1 MKPKNILFTDA
12 LALNISQHSLFT
24 AIGNQALFL
33 SSNSNIRLPQ
43 EVRYKKVHGFAFSHK
58 CEQTGL
64 LLFYAENE
72 FSLFKYD
79 TNQKETFVLIYEGE
93 TKDWINAA
101 VFLKDEGSGQFV
113 LHMAHGALLRLQ
125 YNNPNNI
132 EFGECSILELARC
145 TDYSLLYYT
154 ILNGTCYNKLNIIS
168 GNAFGEIL
176 IWQPHTPVHINLNS
190 RSKIFRLCLRLKAH
204 NGVIFS
210 IDIHLAARLLV
221 TTSDDRSLKFWQLE
235 SGSAPDIKL
244 DTALIKP
251 LFSCF
256 GHTARVICATI
267 AEYGGQI
274 FVISGGEDSHI
285 CIWSH
290 SGELLFKRR
299 QQFGA
304 PIWRLSFDHSTST
317 LYSTGSTGNVLAYN
331 LKMTLSPKH
340 IHSTQLISLDSS
352 TEFMKKIKYLNNST
366 IIALSNKNNMFY
378 MRLTKS
384 SEKTIWKSVADFPT
398 YKCTVLA
405 INDGIIATCG
415 YQRVTLLSYNENT
428 ERFKLLYD
436 GVKLNGLIQSFHF
449 LSKELY
455 LISDEYG
462 NCLLLKGNNMDVE
475 GSIIINKCREP
486 WITAALLV
494 SLDCLLLSTRNGHL
508 MLYAREGCA
517 NLQLKTTLKR
527 LHGKMGSTLLQLL
540 KIDEKIAYILSAG
553 HESALRLLRLNLTD
567 YRLTFLQRQCVPL
580 AWVEASPTI
589 DLLIGFNNNHIVA
602 WSNKN
607 DVVLQLQCGGGH
619 RCWDYQ
625 LNNEEL
631 DIIYIKQN
639 HVFHYRELLYNKWS
653 SCLWQTL
660 RNEWHIRSCNIIQL
674 IEENNVQPYIVS
686 AGDDNIIK
694 INQVIGQSFYQ
705 CAELHTHIS
714 SIRHLVL
721 CPIKCENVVN
731 YWLIFSVGG
740 RAQLCI
746 NKFDTN
752 GPVVSEVCSHI
763 HTAPGEFSLYIAS
776 ADGKI
781 RLLHWQ
787 QERPTKINVHCLI
800 DIKRCPLQM
809 RSLNNLNLLLITT
822 TNGMLYGFDKT
833 LCLKRFELKLHA
845 SGINA
850 FDTLDDCSRL
860 HILSGG
866 DDEIFKYTTIQK
878 SDMSVLQ
885 STQFSA
891 MHNAQIN
898 ALGIHSLKQV
908 DEASQ
913 LRAYTCSMDKQ
924 IYMVNLKTLKY
935 TRIGYTCLSDIK
947 GILIDKNQRLYIYG
961 CGLEVILLENN

>member
-752 GPVVSEVCSHI
+752 GPV